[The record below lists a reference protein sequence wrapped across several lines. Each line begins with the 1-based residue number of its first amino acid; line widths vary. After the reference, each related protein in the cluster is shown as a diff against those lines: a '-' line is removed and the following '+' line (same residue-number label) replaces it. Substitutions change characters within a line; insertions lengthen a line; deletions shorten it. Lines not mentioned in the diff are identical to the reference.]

1 MRKRNVIYFILIIAL
16 LANLSII
23 IYADAQDSTAVVKG
37 SAATTPG
44 SKLPVK
50 IFKFLKD
57 WSLWGLFLGA
67 VIWAYKKLAIDF
79 LKKWQSQID
88 GLKKQLEKHEFYYKR
103 ERVYRELD
111 LPFMHWHGVENCIVF
126 SDKEKRYVKP
136 IKDLNDD
143 QYKEWLAP
151 RDYLLLAI
159 YREMC
164 SGDHQQAISLLNETI
179 EKVEN
184 DPEILASCYL
194 QKARILRE
202 HEANNIRQI
211 LDLLDQA
218 KQLDSHNISCLFYY
232 AKINNEIQ
240 EYEIAAQT
248 LEKLRELK
256 HVDLFPININMALAD
271 VYTSMKKFDNALNL
285 VESYLIFHPYH
296 VKSIKSKA
304 NIYFHNKEISKDLVE
319 RYCNQI
325 LSINTGDDPELHYA
339 VALLEYRLQQYDAA
353 KKRLDMIIN
362 KRPRFMDYRLLL
374 ANIYFE
380 LGKEAELL
388 ETLKKIE
395 MLDSE
400 TISKRKIK
408 NVIEK
413 IETLGLEEAK
423 KKLRNIS

>member
-1 MRKRNVIYFILIIAL
+1 MRKRNVTYFILIIAL

-23 IYADAQDSTAVVKG
+23 MYADAQDSTAVTKG
-37 SAATTPG
+37 SAATTPE
-44 SKLPVK
+44 STFPDK
-50 IFKFLKD
+50 IVNILKNYG
-57 WSLWGLFLGA
+57 LWTIILGA
-67 VIWAYKKLAIDF
+67 VVWAFKRIIAEYF
-79 LKKWQSQID
+79 TKWQTQLND
-88 GLKKQLEKHEFYYKR
+88 VKKQLEKHEFYYKR

-159 YREMC
+159 YREIC

-202 HEANNIRQI
+202 HEANNVRQI